1 MGLEL
6 ALFALFL
13 YCVVSTLYL
22 LFVQI
27 PATFRA
33 QRVDDEQR
41 EFLRQIAHIADRE
54 WYLQHRQMEISSREV
69 QLLRERAAFDEE
81 KKQLTQI
88 SAQDIVDGAVAVR
101 APQGL
106 FQHENE

>member
-13 YCVVSTLYL
+13 YCVVSTLHL

-41 EFLRQIAHIADRE
+41 EFLRQTAHIADRE
-54 WYLQHRQMEISSREV
+54 WYLQHRQMEISQREV
-69 QLLRERAAFDEE
+69 QLFRERSAFEDE
-81 KKQLTQI
+81 KNQL
-88 SAQDIVDGAVAVR
+88 AQVSSEDPTLATMR